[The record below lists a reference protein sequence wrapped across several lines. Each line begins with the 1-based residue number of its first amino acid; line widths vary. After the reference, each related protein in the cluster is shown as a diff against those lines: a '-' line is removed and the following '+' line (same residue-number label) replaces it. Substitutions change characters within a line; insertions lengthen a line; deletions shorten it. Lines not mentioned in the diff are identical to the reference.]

1 MSATKRNTISGRT
14 TRERRRETSW
24 CLFLLPRRITG
35 EEDRSEDDIFLSIS
49 LSLPYFRSEMHLC
62 GQCAFFSRSPHTHYL
77 KPHARD
83 TFKRCTISRPRSR
96 PDAPWWRPLHP
107 PPRRPLEED
116 DKTRREP
123 SFPRVTDINNNT
135 NDDNNKELRYLWI
148 MRRAAEK
155 TTEDYSRRRSS

>member
-14 TRERRRETSW
+14 TRERSRETSW

-35 EEDRSEDDIFLSIS
+35 EEDRSEDDIFLSLS
-49 LSLPYFRSEMHLC
+49 LSLFRIFDLRCVYVDDVH
-62 GQCAFFSRSPHTHYL
+62 FFFTSN
-77 KPHARD
+77 HARAY

-107 PPRRPLEED
+107 RRRRRRPLEED

-123 SFPRVTDINNNT
+123 SFPRVTDINNNN
-135 NDDNNKELRYLWI
+135 NDDDNKEDVYLWI
-148 MRRAAEK
+148 MR
-155 TTEDYSRRRSS
+155 

>member
-14 TRERRRETSW
+14 TRERSRETSW

-49 LSLPYFRSEMHLC
+49 LSLFRIFDLRCVYVDDVH
-62 GQCAFFSRSPHTHYL
+62 FFPEVHTRITSNHTRAY
-77 KPHARD
+77 

-96 PDAPWWRPLHP
+96 PDAPWWRPLHRR
-107 PPRRPLEED
+107 RRPLVEED

-123 SFPRVTDINNNT
+123 SFPRVTDINNNNN
-135 NDDNNKELRYLWI
+135 NDDNKELRYLWI
-148 MRRAAEK
+148 MR
-155 TTEDYSRRRSS
+155 